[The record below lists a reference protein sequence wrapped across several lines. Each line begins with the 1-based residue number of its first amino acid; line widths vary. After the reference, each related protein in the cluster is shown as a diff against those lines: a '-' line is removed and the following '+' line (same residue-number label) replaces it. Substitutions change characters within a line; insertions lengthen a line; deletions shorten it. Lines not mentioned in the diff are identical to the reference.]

1 MLNKILDAKRL
12 KCRQTPVFS
21 EDSSMMDSLIT
32 YVSVL
37 SFCFCYM
44 TLYILLFSVMSIA
57 LLSR

>member
-1 MLNKILDAKRL
+1 
-12 KCRQTPVFS
+12 
-21 EDSSMMDSLIT
+21 MMDTLIT